1 MTLRQNLKTAL
12 AEMPGGRDLASGRWV
27 ANMRERVLQRPDTV
41 IAAGHFADGVF
52 GRVTAAGDTHMW
64 TPVGHMPTSE

>member
-1 MTLRQNLKTAL
+1 
-12 AEMPGGRDLASGRWV
+12 
-27 ANMRERVLQRPDTV
+27 MRERVLQRPDTV